1 MSSRPA
7 RSDRCRSSSG
17 NSVDDTAVAAA
28 LARLPGWAR
37 VGRAIAR
44 TYRFEDFRGALA
56 FVNRVGELAE
66 RQQHHPDIDIRY
78 NQVTLSIWTHDAG
91 GLTERDF
98 RLAAAIDAD
107 RPRG

>member
-1 MSSRPA
+1 
-7 RSDRCRSSSG
+7 
-17 NSVDDTAVAAA
+17 VDDKAVAAG
-28 LARLPGWAR
+28 LARVPGWAR

-44 TYRFEDFRGALA
+44 TYRFDDFRSALA

-78 NQVTLSIWTHDAG
+78 NEVTLSVWTHDAG

-107 RPRG
+107 RPRVSGHT

>member
-1 MSSRPA
+1 
-7 RSDRCRSSSG
+7 
-17 NSVDDTAVAAA
+17 VDDKAVATA
-28 LARLPGWAR
+28 LARVPGWTR

-44 TYRFEDFRGALA
+44 TYRFDDFLGALA

-78 NQVTLSIWTHDAG
+78 NEVTLSVWTHDAG

-98 RLAAAIDAD
+98 RLAAAIDGE
-107 RPRG
+107 RPRA

>member
-1 MSSRPA
+1 
-7 RSDRCRSSSG
+7 
-17 NSVDDTAVAAA
+17 VDDTAVAAG

-44 TYRFEDFRGALA
+44 TYRFDDFRRSLA
-56 FVNRVGELAE
+56 FVNRVAQLAE
-66 RQQHHPDIDIRY
+66 RQQHHPDVDIRY

-107 RPRG
+107 RPND

>member
-1 MSSRPA
+1 MDETAAA
-7 RSDRCRSSSG
+7 R
-17 NSVDDTAVAAA
+17 A

-37 VGRAIAR
+37 RERGIVR
-44 TYRFEDFRGALA
+44 TYRFDDFRAALA
-56 FVNRVGELAE
+56 FVNRVAELAE

-78 NQVTLSIWTHDAG
+78 NEVTLSMWTHDAG

-107 RPRG
+107 RPAA